1 MRGSDADAPQSV
13 EPDRA
18 NDRSARAADARLL
31 LADVKFRVFWASS
44 EAERARGGSP
54 DKTLRRYYWKT

>member
-18 NDRSARAADARLL
+18 NDRSPRAADARLL
-31 LADVKFRVFWASS
+31 LADVKFRAFWASKRS
-44 EAERARGGSP
+44 GTGPWGEPG
-54 DKTLRRYYWKT
+54 